1 MDDIPLGD
9 SIPVLNDD
17 LEPSA
22 KRSLKPS
29 SIDFLTPLSSEKQ
42 KPTRK
47 TELENRIRKRQ
58 IKIKILFCLYSPR
71 HFSVYQIH

>member
-29 SIDFLTPLSSEKQ
+29 IDFLTPLSSEKQ

-47 TELENRIRKRQ
+47 TELENRIRKR
-58 IKIKILFCLYSPR
+58 IRPIGCPLSW
-71 HFSVYQIH
+71 